1 MRRISIKVC
10 FIFLF
15 TTAFALNPGK
25 RLREFSTLS
34 EQLQELSNAGHRDLV
49 LSSQQKLLF
58 SIGSVGPSASALRE
72 ILQSDNYKRL
82 FLAGKI
88 KFDGKLDDWNLE
100 DQQYRD
106 LPDESCIQDLKHGYD
121 RQTGQLYLAWQL
133 LEIEKCRQ
141 LWRKWLPAVELSWL
155 GKPGSPVVLA
165 PIKAAPGGI
174 LVKQGKVKD
183 FALAS
188 KISKGKDSIE
198 AIISLRGLFIDQ
210 PVEIRIRPAIV
221 ERVFHEVR
229 PLVSSFSTQPLDY
242 NNAALYLYLKL
253 LHVPLM
259 NDADP
264 IRAALALAAARTYSI
279 LDAEA
284 KRLYEDELKKVLLW
298 YEDCVYFQRNQGL
311 NWQLEKAGFLGKVL
325 WAEPQLLAGAS
336 AYGSYL
342 KKPLTARQFQ
352 QLYKITASDRQL
364 RTILLENKLINKDL
378 HFTKVLIDRFIRKNL
393 EFRGPLLRKDLA
405 AGHSLTKQQSQFQKE
420 LRYGQQYKVWAGE
433 RRELHELNFIPFQLA
448 NFQRTGSFL
457 GNEQTVQELT
467 AAFLKSVG
475 VIPLQIMRK
484 IESSGRVQ
492 SELLLYNGIT
502 QAFDKPGSFSNRQG
516 LEEVSWLFNSRHPWL
531 SVAAVKEQAQARF
544 VQVQLETGIPEAAFE
559 LLIFF
564 QDKKAF
570 KRSGNTLIS
579 HK

>member
-1 MRRISIKVC
+1 MRLIGINAC
-10 FIFLF
+10 FTLLVV
-15 TTAFALNPGK
+15 TAYALNPGK

-34 EQLQELSNAGHRDLV
+34 EQLQELSSSGHKDLV
-49 LSSQQKLLF
+49 LSSQQKLLY
-58 SIGSVGPSASALRE
+58 STGRVGPSASALRE
-72 ILQSDNYKRL
+72 ILQSENYKRL
-82 FLAGKI
+82 FLSGKI
-88 KFDGKLDDWNLE
+88 KFDGKLDDWNFE

-121 RQTGQLYLAWQL
+121 RENGQLYLAWEL

-155 GKPGSPVVLA
+155 GEPGSPVVLA
-165 PIKAAPGGI
+165 PIRAAPGGI
-174 LVKQGKVKD
+174 VVRQGKVKD
-183 FALAS
+183 FPLIS

-198 AIISLRGLFIDQ
+198 AIIPLRGFFSDR
-210 PVEIRIRPAIV
+210 PVEVRLRPAIV
-221 ERVFHEVR
+221 ERVFHDVR

-259 NDADP
+259 NDSDP
-264 IRAALALAAARTYSI
+264 IRAALALAAARTYNI

-284 KRLYEDELKKVLLW
+284 KTLYEEELKNILLW

-325 WAEPQLLAGAS
+325 WAEPQLLAGTP
-336 AYGSYL
+336 AYGAYL
-342 KKPLTARQFQ
+342 QKPLTARQFR
-352 QLYKITASDRQL
+352 QLFKITGSDRQL
-364 RTILLENKLINKDL
+364 REILLENKLINKDL
-378 HFTKVLIDRFIRKNL
+378 HFTKVLIERFIKKNL
-393 EFRGPLLRKDLA
+393 EYRGPLLRSDLS
-405 AGHSLTKQQSQFQKE
+405 AGHSLSNQQAQFQRE

-433 RRELHELNFIPFQLA
+433 RRELHELNFIPFQLDHYR
-448 NFQRTGSFL
+448 RTGSFL
-457 GNEQTVQELT
+457 GNEQTLQELT

-475 VIPLQIMRK
+475 IIPLQLKRK
-484 IESSGRVQ
+484 MESSGKLQ
-492 SELLLYNGIT
+492 SELLLFNGNT
-502 QAFDKPGSFSNRQG
+502 QAFDKPGSFSNQQG

-544 VQVQLETGIPEAAFE
+544 VQVQLEAGIPEAAFE

-570 KRSGNTLIS
+570 KQSGNTLIS